1 MPNFVGLIRSENE
14 NNINKTIRNR
24 KKLVDR

>member
-1 MPNFVGLIRSENE
+1 MSNFAGFIRNENE
-14 NNINKTIRNR
+14 DYINKTIRNR

>member
-1 MPNFVGLIRSENE
+1 MSNFVGFIRNENE
-14 NNINKTIRNR
+14 DYINKTIRNR

>member
-1 MPNFVGLIRSENE
+1 MSNFMGFIRSENE

>member
-1 MPNFVGLIRSENE
+1 MSNFPGFIRNENE
-14 NNINKTIRNR
+14 DYINKTIRNR